1 MLIGTSMINK
11 WNGDFSR
18 FHLKTKTK
26 TEKKKTLSEQRLLT
40 LHELF
45 ALVRLAESIQA
56 ETITEALRKLRIFYW
71 STNVYWTST
80 TYQAL
85 Y

>member
-1 MLIGTSMINK
+1 MKRWLFKISSK
-11 WNGDFSR
+11 
-18 FHLKTKTK
+18 KKK
-26 TEKKKTLSEQRLLT
+26 TEKQTNKQTLSEQTLLT
-40 LHELF
+40 LHDLF
-45 ALVRLAESIQA
+45 ALVCLAESIQA

>member
-1 MLIGTSMINK
+1 MKRWLFKISSK
-11 WNGDFSR
+11 
-18 FHLKTKTK
+18 KKKTK
-26 TEKKKTLSEQRLLT
+26 TEKQTNKQTLSEQRLLT

>member
-1 MLIGTSMINK
+1 M
-11 WNGDFSR
+11 
-18 FHLKTKTK
+18 
-26 TEKKKTLSEQRLLT
+26 LLT

-45 ALVRLAESIQA
+45 ALVCLAESIQTK
-56 ETITEALRKLRIFYW
+56 TIIEALGKLRIFYW

>member
-1 MLIGTSMINK
+1 MINK
-11 WNGDFSR
+11 WNGDFWR
-18 FHLKTKTK
+18 FHLKKTKTK
-26 TEKKKTLSEQRLLT
+26 KPLSEQTLLT
-40 LHELF
+40 LHDLF
-45 ALVRLAESIQA
+45 ALVCLAESIQA
-56 ETITEALRKLRIFYW
+56 KTIIEALGKLRIFYW